1 LTFRLMFMDRELQF
15 DFAPVMFVS
24 SIRIFPYFMNC
35 MCIHSK
41 LYLLAITGL
50 GPCFVY
56 LHPAALGATALQLP
70 LGLQSHNQ
78 PTVQIKAPAP

>member
-1 LTFRLMFMDRELQF
+1 M
-15 DFAPVMFVS
+15 
-24 SIRIFPYFMNC
+24 
-35 MCIHSK
+35 
-41 LYLLAITGL
+41 AITGL